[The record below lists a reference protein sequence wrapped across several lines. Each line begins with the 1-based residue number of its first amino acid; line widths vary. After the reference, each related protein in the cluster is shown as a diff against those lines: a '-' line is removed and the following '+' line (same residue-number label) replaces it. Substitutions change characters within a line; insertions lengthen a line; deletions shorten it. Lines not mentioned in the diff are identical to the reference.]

1 MQFCTFF
8 ILVFFMRAI
17 NLNNNNVNLKEP
29 FKGLFTQ
36 GMVCHETYKDENNNW
51 LSPDDVFSNNGKE
64 FFLKKDSSKQIKVG
78 PSESMS
84 KSKRNTIDPQDIIF
98 KYGADAVRFFILAD
112 SPPERDVQWSDEGMV
127 SSYKFIQKFW
137 ALNEQVLEITKLKI
151 KPKNEEV
158 ENFTN
163 QIVNKINQALKKFR
177 YNLIIATYHEIY
189 SFFKKITDN
198 NENYENLKNNFEK
211 IIIVM
216 MPVVP
221 HIANECL
228 HRLKFSNELKWPE
241 VNNKYLVKKSL
252 EIVIQV
258 NGKKRGLIKIEKDT
272 DENGVIKEIKE
283 KKLIDKY
290 LKGANLTKTI
300 YVKDRLINFIIK

>member
-1 MQFCTFF
+1 
-8 ILVFFMRAI
+8 
-17 NLNNNNVNLKEP
+17 
-29 FKGLFTQ
+29 
-36 GMVCHETYKDENNNW
+36 
-51 LSPDDVFSNNGKE
+51 
-64 FFLKKDSSKQIKVG
+64 
-78 PSESMS
+78 
-84 KSKRNTIDPQDIIF
+84 
-98 KYGADAVRFFILAD
+98 
-112 SPPERDVQWSDEGMV
+112 
-127 SSYKFIQKFW
+127 
-137 ALNEQVLEITKLKI
+137 
-151 KPKNEEV
+151 
-158 ENFTN
+158 
-163 QIVNKINQALKKFR
+163 
-177 YNLIIATYHEIY
+177 
-189 SFFKKITDN
+189 
-198 NENYENLKNNFEK
+198 
-211 IIIVM
+211 M